1 MKRLAEDMD
10 SNNPESAENAIENLT
25 EVIEQLRA
33 AKAGATLSTSM
44 GHGHVGRLWTQS
56 KDEVWHESLYG
67 IYGSFLGMT
76 LRGHTFGAIRKEDSL
91 RIATNVWPLSTSKP
105 VSPDRQNISKCGL
118 DLVECDAVYPASF
131 EGINL
136 LYSYLCVW
144 TYAMNVA
151 DFPVLMIR

>member
-1 MKRLAEDMD
+1 MNL
-10 SNNPESAENAIENLT
+10 NNPESAETAIENLT

-33 AKAGATLSTSM
+33 AKASATLSTSM

-56 KDEVWHESLYG
+56 KDEVWRESLYG

-76 LRGHTFGAIRKEDSL
+76 LRGHTFAAIRKEENTL
-91 RIATNVWPLSTSKP
+91 CIAPNVWPLSTSKP
-105 VSPDRQNISKCGL
+105 VSPDRQTISKCGL

-136 LYSYLCVW
+136 F
-144 TYAMNVA
+144 M
-151 DFPVLMIR
+151 FIPVCWDIHHECRR